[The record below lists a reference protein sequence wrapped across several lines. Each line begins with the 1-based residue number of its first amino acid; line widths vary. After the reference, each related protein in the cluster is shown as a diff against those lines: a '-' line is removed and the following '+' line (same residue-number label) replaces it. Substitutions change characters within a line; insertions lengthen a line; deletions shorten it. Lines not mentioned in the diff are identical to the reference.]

1 VSRSTVRKWC
11 TNPAYIGKRRTPG
24 GLVDARWP
32 AIVTEDT
39 WRAAQAVLAGKPR
52 AGVNSRPGG
61 AKYLLSGI
69 MACCECGT
77 AVEPDPASAHRRAAY
92 ACRTGHVTIAQAGA
106 DEVVRHLVLARCM
119 ENDLYALLSAAS
131 GAEAE
136 EARTEAVRLQA
147 ELEEWMDAGVSPRAY
162 KKQED
167 RLLPL
172 IAAARERAE
181 RLTVPVPVRDLVTAG
196 AGAAAAWARMSV
208 PQRRGAVRFLFEA
221 VTLHRSPRPGPG
233 VAAKDRITWEW
244 RRFGAES

>member
-1 VSRSTVRKWC
+1 
-11 TNPAYIGKRRTPG
+11 
-24 GLVDARWP
+24 
-32 AIVTEDT
+32 
-39 WRAAQAVLAGKPR
+39 
-52 AGVNSRPGG
+52 
-61 AKYLLSGI
+61 

-181 RLTVPVPVRDLVTAG
+181 RLTVPVPVRNLVTAG
-196 AGAAAAWARMSV
+196 TGVAEAWERMTV